1 MEKYGSKS
9 PFMKVIHRYTG
20 VIVVGI
26 ILAVLIPVFLLVQS
40 EQMFFEKWSCSMIN
54 QYKVDVIIPDLPK
67 YAELNGEELEKF
79 DVIWRECQ

>member
-54 QYKVDVIIPDLPK
+54 QYKVGVIIPDLPK